1 MSSQQKK
8 KGEAVEE
15 GTKQAA
21 QPFDTRDFR
30 RALGQFATGV
40 TVVTAITRDGRRIGM
55 TVNSF
60 SSVSLDPPLV
70 LWSIARNAASFQ
82 DFTTATHFGVNVLAA
97 DQHHLSKQFS
107 TPLEDKFAGV
117 ACHGSAC
124 VPIIEGTTAYFIC
137 KLVKQYDGGDHVI
150 LLGEVEE
157 YAHRHGD
164 VLVFHSGKYR
174 VVKPHPDF
182 PE

>member
-1 MSSQQKK
+1 ME
-8 KGEAVEE
+8 EA
-15 GTKQAA
+15 TKQAA

-40 TVVTAITRDGRRIGM
+40 TVVTALTRDGRRVGM

-82 DFTTATHFGVNVLAA
+82 DFTTATHFGVNILAA
-97 DQHHLSKQFS
+97 NQHNLSKQFS
-107 TPLEDKFAGV
+107 TPVADKFAGV
-117 ACHGSAC
+117 ACHDGAC
-124 VPIIEGTTAYFIC
+124 VPILDGVTAYFVCRI
-137 KLVKQYDGGDHVI
+137 VQQYDGGDHVI
-150 LLGEVEE
+150 LLGEVEQ
-157 YAHRHGD
+157 YAHQHGEA
-164 VLVFHSGKYR
+164 LIFHSGKYR
-174 VVKPHPDF
+174 ALKPHPDF

>member
-1 MSSQQKK
+1 
-8 KGEAVEE
+8 VNE
-15 GTKQAA
+15 GIKPAA
-21 QPFDTRDFR
+21 QPFDTRDLR

-40 TVVTAITRDGRRIGM
+40 TVVTTLMRDGRRVGM

-70 LWSIARNAASFQ
+70 LWSIARNAPSFQ

-107 TPLEDKFAGV
+107 TPLDDKFAGV
-117 ACHGSAC
+117 ACHSDAC
-124 VPIIEGTTAYFIC
+124 VPILEGTTAYFVC
-137 KLVKQYDGGDHVI
+137 RLVKQYDGGDHVI

-157 YAHRHGD
+157 YKHQHGD

-174 VVKPHPDF
+174 VARPHPDF

>member
-1 MSSQQKK
+1 MSGPEQNERTSVQQ
-8 KGEAVEE
+8 

-40 TVVTAITRDGRRIGM
+40 TVVTTVTGDGRRVGM

-70 LWSIARNAASFQ
+70 LWSIARNAVSFQ

-107 TPLEDKFAGV
+107 TPVEDKFAGV

-124 VPIIEGTTAYFIC
+124 VPIIEGTTAYFVC
-137 KLVKQYDGGDHVI
+137 RLVK
-150 LLGEVEE
+150 
-157 YAHRHGD
+157 
-164 VLVFHSGKYR
+164 
-174 VVKPHPDF
+174 
-182 PE
+182 